1 MQAQA
6 RMTSKG
12 RITVPR
18 EIRLLMG
25 VRPGDHL
32 LFESDAK
39 GIRLRRVGTE
49 SPFAKYRG
57 IGNPGMASGRRELRA
72 GCAKC
77 AADDNRIANIMP
89 TSEHLH

>member
-6 RMTSKG
+6 KLTSKG

-18 EIRLLMG
+18 EVRLLMR
-25 VRPGDHL
+25 VRPGDRL

-49 SPFAKYRG
+49 SRFAKYRG
-57 IGNPGMASGRRELRA
+57 IGNPGMGSGRRAIAGWLREMR
-72 GCAKC
+72 G
-77 AADDNRIANIMP
+77 R
-89 TSEHLH
+89 